1 MEYNL
6 LHAPVEG
13 DGLLIMD
20 EKELRCMKKMVLML
34 TALFAAL
41 LCAGESFTLSPSGEK
56 NWQSPMYQI
65 PAGRPPMQIH
75 MKTLTTGPID
85 HHIRIHWF
93 DRNGKALGSFFPRP
107 PFHYPEDSLLN
118 KVVPRVQTV
127 LPRFYPAGAEKFRIV
142 ISTSDYRTRFPNLPP
157 PGKTTFEEPEV
168 RWLYR
173 VTAEEPLNWFARTE
187 PVAFTAILP
196 PGVTGLRGII
206 SDSDGK
212 VLADRSVNGA
222 RWTWKAPSPGFYQ
235 VKFFHIGKDGA
246 QTPVVETYSVTEHRQ
261 LNNTPVRLRRVGT
274 FTRDIQN
281 FVVTEKRE
289 RGEHEHPFG
298 INMMNE
304 MDYAPYFC
312 SLQDS
317 FGVARLCGLNAFVRW
332 HWAPW
337 NEIERERGRY
347 DWRIVD
353 RFLKIA
359 EEEGYPQERVMLNT
373 FGTPRW
379 NSPKP
384 QNTVWTS
391 HYRSYAPLEMK
402 PWGEYLK
409 AFAMRYPGIRM
420 WELWNEPHL
429 PGGSIFWLESSP
441 EQFVELM
448 KTGYTALKSVNP
460 ENMVIHGGIGMRY
473 IPFYDAVTRLGI
485 QKYYDRLGTHVVT
498 SHKPFFEVDRKYGAL
513 SKGFVE
519 TEWHVNLYNC
529 SAQVLPTEEELCFR
543 MLIRLAQMLN
553 MNVEKI
559 AAFNTFAGE
568 KNPESAR
575 FFAAAGGIQQVT
587 GLFRS
592 VPFKEPRL
600 SALALRTATDR
611 FAGKVKALGAR
622 YFGDGNQQIA
632 LFESRAGRV
641 AFFWSQEGHGTLN
654 PLPEIAGMMK
664 GKTVLDWE
672 GRSVSVSQLKARRVY
687 FVLDPDPA
695 ILKKGEKLEELSA
708 SPLLPLLDRS
718 VAGNYAPLS
727 SPVWIP
733 VTRYVARNGEK
744 RKSGFEARFAASF
757 SSAGLQLE
765 VEVNDAVHHPECDG
779 KKVWEADSVQF
790 ALDAVGK
797 GDNGD
802 VLEFA
807 VGKNNLI
814 YKVRTPVLNG
824 DLPAEYSE
832 AGVPLR
838 RSRAE
843 IVRSKGKTLY
853 RIQVAPGDLYPF
865 IYRNNQPVR
874 FALLINNNDS
884 RGREGYLEWGSGIG
898 GIKAPHRFGTLYRIA
913 DVREVRPGPWRVFQ
927 TGKLTAGD
935 PVRLETVPESG
946 KKAAGIFASIPTF
959 SPGARYRISFRARGS
974 SEILQA
980 MVYGNSLQ
988 RQNFR
993 SRRLS
998 GKWQEF
1004 SLCVDVP
1011 ENETALNLAIFFWKI
1026 RKGTF
1031 EVTSPRIVAE

>member
-1 MEYNL
+1 MRKL
-6 LHAPVEG
+6 
-13 DGLLIMD
+13 
-20 EKELRCMKKMVLML
+20 VLML
-34 TALFAAL
+34 TALFAAF
-41 LCAGESFTLSPSGEK
+41 LCAGGSFTLSSSGEK
-56 NWQSPMYQI
+56 TWQSPMYEI

-75 MKTLTTGPID
+75 METITTGPIA

-118 KVVPRVQTV
+118 KVVSRVQTV
-127 LPRFYPAGAEKFRIV
+127 LPRFYPAGVEKFRIV
-142 ISTSDYRTRFPNLPP
+142 ISTSDYRTRFPKLPP
-157 PGKTTFEEPEV
+157 PGKTTFEEPEI

-173 VTAEEPLNWFARTE
+173 VTAEKPLNWFALTE

-196 PGVTGLRGII
+196 PGVTGLRGIV
-206 SDSDGK
+206 SNSDGK
-212 VLADRSVNGA
+212 ILADRSVDGA

-246 QTPVVETYSVTEHRQ
+246 QTPVVETYSVTHHRQ
-261 LNNTPVRLRRVGT
+261 FNNAPVRLCRSGA
-274 FTRDIQN
+274 FTREFQN
-281 FVVTEKRE
+281 FAVTEKRE
-289 RGEHEHPFG
+289 RGDHAHPFG

-304 MDYAPYFC
+304 TDYTPYFC

-317 FGVARLCGLNAFVRW
+317 FAVARLCGLNAFVRW
-332 HWAPW
+332 HAAPW
-337 NEIERERGRY
+337 DQIERERGRY
-347 DWRIVD
+347 DWSMAD

-359 EEEGYPQERVMLNT
+359 DEEGYPQERVILNT

-384 QNTVWTS
+384 QNTVWGS

-409 AFAMRYPGIRM
+409 AFAKRYPGIRM

-473 IPFYDAVTRLGI
+473 IPFYDAETRLGV

-498 SHKPFFEVDRKYGAL
+498 SHKPFFEVDRKYGAP

-529 SAQVLPTEEELCFR
+529 SAPELPTEEDLCFR

-575 FFAAAGGIQQVT
+575 FFAAAGGIQQVS

-592 VPFKEPRL
+592 VPFQEPRL

-611 FAGKVKALGAR
+611 FAGKVKPLGAC
-622 YFGDGNQQIA
+622 YFGDGDQQIA
-632 LFESRAGRV
+632 LFESAAGRV
-641 AFFWSQEGHGTLN
+641 AFFWSQKGTGTLT
-654 PLPEIAGMMK
+654 PVQAVAEMMK
-664 GKTVLDWE
+664 GRTVLDWE
-672 GRSVSVSQLKARRVY
+672 GRKVSAGEMKGRRVY
-687 FVLDPDPA
+687 FVLNPDPA
-695 ILKKGEKLEELSA
+695 ILKKGMALKELSPR
-708 SPLLPLLDRS
+708 PLLPELERS
-718 VAGNYAPLS
+718 VNGVYAPFS
-727 SPVWIP
+727 SRVWNPV
-733 VTRYVARNGEK
+733 VRYVSRNEK
-744 RKSGFEARFAASF
+744 ERKKGFAARFAASF
-757 SSAGLQLE
+757 SSEGLLLD
-765 VEVNDAVHHPECDG
+765 VEVTDAVHHPECEG

-797 GDNGD
+797 GDEGD

-807 VGKNNLI
+807 VGKNGLI

-824 DLPAEYSE
+824 DLPSDYSE

-838 RSRAE
+838 GSRAQ
-843 IVRSKGKTLY
+843 IVRSAGKTVY
-853 RIQVAPGDLYPF
+853 RIQVSPGDLYPF
-865 IYRNNQPVR
+865 IYRKHQPVR
-874 FALLINNNDS
+874 FALLVNNNDS
-884 RGREGYLEWGSGIG
+884 SGREGYLEWGSGIG
-898 GIKAPHRFGTLYRIA
+898 GIKAAHRFGTLCRKA
-913 DVREVRPGPWRVFQ
+913 EFPEGAFGPWRIFQ
-927 TGKLTAGD
+927 SGKLTPGN
-935 PVRLETVPESG
+935 PVRLNATPEG
-946 KKAAGIFASIPTF
+946 REKAAGIICPLRKIT
-959 SPGARYRISFRARGS
+959 PGARYRISFRVRGTGR
-974 SEILQA
+974 LQA
-980 MVYGNSLQ
+980 MVYGKVLP
-988 RQNFR
+988 
-993 SRRLS
+993 RRDFPARELT

-1004 SLCVDVP
+1004 SLPVLVP
-1011 ENETALNLAIFFWKI
+1011 ENETELNLAVFFWKE
-1026 RKGTF
+1026 TEECF
-1031 EVTSPRIVAE
+1031 ELTGESVKAE